1 MSLVPD
7 DDEGLVSSPFDV
19 EVLRATEFPWAARGE
34 AIYLNNAST
43 GPLPERALRAVREFD
58 ERRAAPH
65 RLSDTLQFATLE
77 RSRELIAR
85 LIRADVTEI
94 GLAVNT
100 SYGINLAAFSLPLGP
115 GDVVLTPDCEFPA
128 NVYPWMQLARA
139 RGVIYRRIPTR
150 DGAVDEDAL
159 RREIE
164 DPAVRAV
171 SLSWVGF
178 ASGYTVDLEAIGR
191 ACRARGAFFIVDAI
205 QGLGPLTLDVRA
217 CHIDILACGAQKW
230 LLSPWGSG
238 FVYVRRELIEALAPN
253 VVSWMAVKGSDDFR
267 RLVDY
272 DLTYRGDARRFEFIT
287 LPFQDFAGM
296 NASLELIHEVGPT
309 AVALHVAS
317 LSDIIVLW
325 AASQHHVELVTPS
338 NPRHRAGIVS
348 LRMPNA
354 FTVSESLKT
363 AGVSHSLREGAI
375 RLSPHFYNTRE
386 EIRRTLKIIEG
397 AM

>member
-1 MSLVPD
+1 MSPVPND
-7 DDEGLVSSPFDV
+7 AEGPVSSPFDV
-19 EVLRATEFPWAARGE
+19 EGLRATEFPWAARGE

-43 GPLPERALRAVREFD
+43 GPLPERSLRAIREFD

-85 LIRADVTEI
+85 LIHADVTEI

-100 SYGINLAAFSLPLGP
+100 SFGINLAAFSLPLGA
-115 GDVVLTPDCEFPA
+115 GDVVLTPDGEFPA

-150 DGAVDEDAL
+150 DGAVDEHAL

-238 FVYVRRELIEALAPN
+238 FVYVRRELVEALEPN

-309 AVALHVAS
+309 AIALHVAS

-325 AASQHHVELVTPS
+325 AASQRDVELVTPS

-348 LRMPNA
+348 LRLPNA
-354 FTVSESLKT
+354 ATVSESLKV